1 MKLLEVATKTGLKVL
16 KSQIT
21 KTVLTT
27 LVGAAVQVKAGEAY
41 DKYVIKT
48 NELVGE
54 N

>member
-1 MKLLEVATKTGLKVL
+1 MNPIGLVTSTGLKIL

-27 LVGAAVQVKAGEAY
+27 LVGALVQVKAGEAY
-41 DKYVIKT
+41 DKFVIKT
-48 NELVGE
+48 PVVVGE